1 MYRHA
6 SLIGGI
12 LARSCWTYLPGSD
25 LKESLAYPNGDVVRW
40 EYEPRRDLVTLVSN
54 GVHSSFRYAY
64 DAAGRRVSKNDKCY
78 RYNPRGELILALSF
92 QGELRRCMMKKNNKA
107 HWVYGIGLA
116 GLLVLSGCAELAAV
130 GVVWHGGVSR
140 IRDGG
145 KGGYATG
152 QVYELVHPLF
162 IMSDKREIGRRRG
175 TLAAPEELRPKL
187 PAMRSAPPTVES
199 WRNGQGR
206 TKWDADVVTNEY
218 GYGSFVLGVLEKGE
232 RIVVVGREIKYAL
245 SVWFGYGSVDDILAD
260 VVGGDHDGW
269 RVGLRDISFWGDELW
284 PDARFIRRRPECEVE
299 DRTFLDILMFWR

>member
-1 MYRHA
+1 
-6 SLIGGI
+6 
-12 LARSCWTYLPGSD
+12 
-25 LKESLAYPNGDVVRW
+25 
-40 EYEPRRDLVTLVSN
+40 
-54 GVHSSFRYAY
+54 
-64 DAAGRRVSKNDKCY
+64 
-78 RYNPRGELILALSF
+78 
-92 QGELRRCMMKKNNKA
+92 MKKNNKA
-107 HWVYGIGLA
+107 HWVYRIGLA

-175 TLAAPEELRPKL
+175 TLAAPRELRPKL

-232 RIVVVGREIKYAL
+232 RIAVVGREIEYAL

-284 PDARFIRRRPECEVE
+284 PDARFIRRRPECGVE

>member
-1 MYRHA
+1 
-6 SLIGGI
+6 
-12 LARSCWTYLPGSD
+12 
-25 LKESLAYPNGDVVRW
+25 
-40 EYEPRRDLVTLVSN
+40 
-54 GVHSSFRYAY
+54 
-64 DAAGRRVSKNDKCY
+64 
-78 RYNPRGELILALSF
+78 
-92 QGELRRCMMKKNNKA
+92 MKKNNKA

-162 IMSDKREIGRRRG
+162 IMSDQRGIGRRRG
-175 TLAAPEELRPKL
+175 TLAAPRELRPKL

>member
-1 MYRHA
+1 
-6 SLIGGI
+6 
-12 LARSCWTYLPGSD
+12 
-25 LKESLAYPNGDVVRW
+25 
-40 EYEPRRDLVTLVSN
+40 
-54 GVHSSFRYAY
+54 
-64 DAAGRRVSKNDKCY
+64 
-78 RYNPRGELILALSF
+78 
-92 QGELRRCMMKKNNKA
+92 MKKNNKA

-175 TLAAPEELRPKL
+175 TLAAPEELLPKL

-299 DRTFLDILMFWR
+299 DRAFLDILMFWR